1 MGERDGW
8 KGWKEGRDIR
18 KRGRKEG
25 RNLLQVLP
33 HVVEPHQSRFLK
45 EGRSKEAMKQRR
57 KGGWMEEGKEVKEG
71 VGRKKVKEEN
81 ERRKERTEVKEE
93 K

>member
-1 MGERDGW
+1 
-8 KGWKEGRDIR
+8 
-18 KRGRKEG
+18 
-25 RNLLQVLP
+25 
-33 HVVEPHQSRFLK
+33 
-45 EGRSKEAMKQRR
+45 MKQRR